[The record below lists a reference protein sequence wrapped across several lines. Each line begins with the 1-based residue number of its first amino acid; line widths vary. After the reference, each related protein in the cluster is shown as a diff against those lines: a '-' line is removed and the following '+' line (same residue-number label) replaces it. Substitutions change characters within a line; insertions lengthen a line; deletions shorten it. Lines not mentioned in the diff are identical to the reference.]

1 MFQRILVQY
10 TYIQYTYIQYTYS
23 YLYTF
28 EYCSEEVPLLFINGY
43 LLWFILLFI
52 ALVGCF
58 KWQRGPGRSG
68 RLC

>member
-10 TYIQYTYIQYTYS
+10 THIQYTYS